1 MAVSASRDSRLD
13 SLDDHLGLVACRPG
27 SRAPARWCRSTSC
40 STI

>member
-27 SRAPARWCRSTSC
+27 SRATGAMVSLDQLLDH
-40 STI
+40 